1 LFFTFFFAFKFHIRK
16 LHNLT
21 SPKFLKMKKMHVV
34 LLVGIAAAVAILLGF
49 MGNVTTYET
58 ISSAKNKPGKVVTV
72 IAKLDTA
79 TLYYDPVKNPNYLTF
94 EAVDTLGDRMKVAYY
109 YEKPYDMEK
118 SERVVLK
125 GKMEN
130 NIFEIKKKDGILV
143 KCPSKYKDDM
153 NEAKKNLD
161 VTSN

>member
-1 LFFTFFFAFKFHIRK
+1 
-16 LHNLT
+16 
-21 SPKFLKMKKMHVV
+21 MKKMHLV
-34 LLVGIAAAVAILLGF
+34 LLIFIAATIAGLLIY
-49 MGNVTTYET
+49 MGDVTTYET
-58 ISSAKNKPGKVVTV
+58 ISSARKKTGKAVMV
-72 IAKLDTA
+72 IAKLDVA
-79 TLYYDPVKNPNYLTF
+79 SLQYDALKNPNYLTF

-130 NIFEIKKKDGILV
+130 GVFEIRKKDGILV

-153 NEAKKNLD
+153 EAAKKNLQA
-161 VTSN
+161 NIK

>member
-1 LFFTFFFAFKFHIRK
+1 
-16 LHNLT
+16 
-21 SPKFLKMKKMHVV
+21 MHLV
-34 LLVGIAAAVAILLGF
+34 LLIIIAATIAGLLIY
-49 MGNVTTYET
+49 MGDVTTYET
-58 ISSAKNKPGKVVTV
+58 ISSARKKTGKAVMV
-72 IAKLDTA
+72 IAKLDVA
-79 TLYYDPVKNPNYLTF
+79 SLQYDALKNPNYLTF

-130 NIFEIKKKDGILV
+130 GVFEIRKKDGILV

-153 NEAKKNLD
+153 EAAKKNLQA
-161 VTSN
+161 NIK

>member
-1 LFFTFFFAFKFHIRK
+1 MQLKFFD
-16 LHNLT
+16 
-21 SPKFLKMKKMHVV
+21 MKKMH
-34 LLVGIAAAVAILLGF
+34 LVILIFIAATIAGLLIY
-49 MGNVTTYET
+49 MGDVTTYET
-58 ISSAKNKPGKVVTV
+58 ISSARKKQGKAVMV
-72 IAKLDTA
+72 IAKLDVA
-79 TLYYDPVKNPNYLTF
+79 SLQYDALKNPNYLTF

-130 NIFEIKKKDGILV
+130 GVFEIRKKDGILV

-153 NEAKKNLD
+153 EAAKKNLQA
-161 VTSN
+161 NIK

>member
-1 LFFTFFFAFKFHIRK
+1 MQLKFFD
-16 LHNLT
+16 
-21 SPKFLKMKKMHVV
+21 MKKMHLVTLIFIAV
-34 LLVGIAAAVAILLGF
+34 TIAGLLIY
-49 MGNVTTYET
+49 MGDVTTYET
-58 ISSAKNKPGKVVTV
+58 ISSARKKTGKAVMV
-72 IAKLDTA
+72 IAKLDVA
-79 TLYYDPVKNPNYLTF
+79 SLQYDALKNPNYLTF

-130 NIFEIKKKDGILV
+130 GVFEIRKKDGILV

-153 NEAKKNLD
+153 EAAKKNLQA
-161 VTSN
+161 NIK

>member
-1 LFFTFFFAFKFHIRK
+1 
-16 LHNLT
+16 
-21 SPKFLKMKKMHVV
+21 MHLVV
-34 LLVGIAAAVAILLGF
+34 LVFIAATIAGLLIY
-49 MGNVTTYET
+49 MGDVTTYET
-58 ISSAKNKPGKVVTV
+58 ISSARKKAGKAVMV
-72 IAKLDTA
+72 IAKLDVA
-79 TLYYDPVKNPNYLTF
+79 SLQYDALKNPNYLTF

-130 NIFEIKKKDGILV
+130 GVFEIRKKDGILV

-153 NEAKKNLD
+153 EAAKKNLQA
-161 VTSN
+161 NIK

>member
-1 LFFTFFFAFKFHIRK
+1 
-16 LHNLT
+16 
-21 SPKFLKMKKMHVV
+21 MKKMHIVT
-34 LLVGIAAAVAILLGF
+34 LVIIAAAISFLLMY

-58 ISSAKNKPGKVVTV
+58 IASAKQKPGKNITI

-79 TLYYDPVKNPNYLTF
+79 TIQYDIAKNPNYLTF

-118 SERVVLK
+118 SSRIVLK

-130 NIFEIKKKDGILV
+130 GIFEIRKKEGILV

-153 NEAKKNLD
+153 NAAKKNLE
-161 VTSN
+161 TASK

>member
-1 LFFTFFFAFKFHIRK
+1 LQLKFFD
-16 LHNLT
+16 
-21 SPKFLKMKKMHVV
+21 MKKMH
-34 LLVGIAAAVAILLGF
+34 LVILIFIAATIAGLLIY
-49 MGNVTTYET
+49 MGDVTTYET
-58 ISSAKNKPGKVVTV
+58 ISSARKKQGKAVMV
-72 IAKLDTA
+72 IAKLDVA
-79 TLYYDPVKNPNYLTF
+79 SLQYDALKNPNYLTF

-130 NIFEIKKKDGILV
+130 GVFEIRKKDGILV

-153 NEAKKNLD
+153 EAAKKNLQA
-161 VTSN
+161 NIK

>member
-1 LFFTFFFAFKFHIRK
+1 MQLKFFD
-16 LHNLT
+16 
-21 SPKFLKMKKMHVV
+21 MKKMH
-34 LLVGIAAAVAILLGF
+34 LVILIFIAATIAGLLIY
-49 MGNVTTYET
+49 MGDVTTYET
-58 ISSAKNKPGKVVTV
+58 ISSARKKQGKAVMV
-72 IAKLDTA
+72 IAKLDVA
-79 TLYYDPVKNPNYLTF
+79 SLQYDALKNPNYLTF

-130 NIFEIKKKDGILV
+130 GVFEIRKKDGILV

-153 NEAKKNLD
+153 DAAKKNLQA
-161 VTSN
+161 NIK

>member
-1 LFFTFFFAFKFHIRK
+1 
-16 LHNLT
+16 
-21 SPKFLKMKKMHVV
+21 MH
-34 LLVGIAAAVAILLGF
+34 LVILIFIAATIAGLLIY
-49 MGNVTTYET
+49 MGDVTTYET
-58 ISSAKNKPGKVVTV
+58 ISSARKKQGKAVMV
-72 IAKLDTA
+72 IAKLDVA
-79 TLYYDPVKNPNYLTF
+79 SLQYDALKNPNYLTF

-130 NIFEIKKKDGILV
+130 GVFEIRKKDGILV

-153 NEAKKNLD
+153 EAAKKNLQA
-161 VTSN
+161 NIK

>member
-1 LFFTFFFAFKFHIRK
+1 MHII
-16 LHNLT
+16 
-21 SPKFLKMKKMHVV
+21 M
-34 LLVGIAAAVAILLGF
+34 LVGIAATVAVLLAF
-49 MGNVTTYET
+49 MGKVTTYET
-58 ISSAKNKPGKVVTV
+58 IASAREKQGKTVTV

-79 TLYYDPVKNPNYLTF
+79 TLLYDPAKNPNYLTF
-94 EAVDTLGDRMKVAYY
+94 EAIDTLGDRMKVAYY

-130 NIFEIKKKDGILV
+130 GIFEIKKKDGILV

-153 NEAKKNLD
+153 EAAQKNLET
-161 VTSN
+161 TSN

>member
-1 LFFTFFFAFKFHIRK
+1 
-16 LHNLT
+16 
-21 SPKFLKMKKMHVV
+21 MHLVTLIFIAV
-34 LLVGIAAAVAILLGF
+34 TIAGLLIY
-49 MGNVTTYET
+49 MGDVTTYET
-58 ISSAKNKPGKVVTV
+58 ISSARKKTGKAVMV
-72 IAKLDTA
+72 IAKLDVA
-79 TLYYDPVKNPNYLTF
+79 SLQYDALKNPNYLTF

-130 NIFEIKKKDGILV
+130 GVFEIRKKDGILV

-153 NEAKKNLD
+153 EAAKKNLQA
-161 VTSN
+161 NIK

>member
-1 LFFTFFFAFKFHIRK
+1 
-16 LHNLT
+16 
-21 SPKFLKMKKMHVV
+21 MKKMH
-34 LLVGIAAAVAILLGF
+34 LVILIFIAATIAGLLIY
-49 MGNVTTYET
+49 MGDVTTYET
-58 ISSAKNKPGKVVTV
+58 ISSARKKQGKAVMV
-72 IAKLDTA
+72 IAKLDVA
-79 TLYYDPVKNPNYLTF
+79 SLQYDALKNPNYLTF

-130 NIFEIKKKDGILV
+130 GVFEIRKKDGILV

-153 NEAKKNLD
+153 DAAKKNLQA
-161 VTSN
+161 NIK

>member
-1 LFFTFFFAFKFHIRK
+1 
-16 LHNLT
+16 
-21 SPKFLKMKKMHVV
+21 MKKMHLVTLIFIAV
-34 LLVGIAAAVAILLGF
+34 TIAGLLIY
-49 MGNVTTYET
+49 MGDVTTYET
-58 ISSAKNKPGKVVTV
+58 ISSARKKTGKAVMV
-72 IAKLDTA
+72 IAKLDVA
-79 TLYYDPVKNPNYLTF
+79 SLQYDALKNPNYLTF

-130 NIFEIKKKDGILV
+130 GVFEIRKKDGILV

-153 NEAKKNLD
+153 EAAKKNLQA
-161 VTSN
+161 NIK

>member
-1 LFFTFFFAFKFHIRK
+1 MQLKFFD
-16 LHNLT
+16 
-21 SPKFLKMKKMHVV
+21 MKKMHLV
-34 LLVGIAAAVAILLGF
+34 LLIFIAATIAGLLIY
-49 MGNVTTYET
+49 MGDVTTYET
-58 ISSAKNKPGKVVTV
+58 ISSARKKTGKAVMV
-72 IAKLDTA
+72 IAKLDVA
-79 TLYYDPVKNPNYLTF
+79 SLQYDALKNPNYLTF

-130 NIFEIKKKDGILV
+130 GVFEIRKKDGILV

-153 NEAKKNLD
+153 EAAKKNLQA
-161 VTSN
+161 NIK

>member
-1 LFFTFFFAFKFHIRK
+1 
-16 LHNLT
+16 
-21 SPKFLKMKKMHVV
+21 MKKMHLV
-34 LLVGIAAAVAILLGF
+34 LLIIIAATIAGLLIY
-49 MGNVTTYET
+49 MGDVTTYET
-58 ISSAKNKPGKVVTV
+58 ISSARKKTGKAVMV
-72 IAKLDTA
+72 IAKLDVA
-79 TLYYDPVKNPNYLTF
+79 SLQYDALKNPNYLTF

-130 NIFEIKKKDGILV
+130 GVFEIRKKDGILV

-153 NEAKKNLD
+153 EAAKKNLQA
-161 VTSN
+161 NIK

>member
-1 LFFTFFFAFKFHIRK
+1 
-16 LHNLT
+16 
-21 SPKFLKMKKMHVV
+21 MH
-34 LLVGIAAAVAILLGF
+34 LVILIFIAATIAGLLIY
-49 MGNVTTYET
+49 MGDVTTYET
-58 ISSAKNKPGKVVTV
+58 ISSARKKTGKAVMV
-72 IAKLDTA
+72 IAKLDVA
-79 TLYYDPVKNPNYLTF
+79 SLQYDALKNPNYLTF

-130 NIFEIKKKDGILV
+130 GVFEIRKKDGILV

-153 NEAKKNLD
+153 EAAKKNLQA
-161 VTSN
+161 NIK

>member
-1 LFFTFFFAFKFHIRK
+1 
-16 LHNLT
+16 
-21 SPKFLKMKKMHVV
+21 MH
-34 LLVGIAAAVAILLGF
+34 LVMLVFIAAAIAGLLMY

-58 ISSAKNKPGKVVTV
+58 IASARQKAGKAVMV
-72 IAKLDTA
+72 IAKLDTS
-79 TLYYDPVKNPNYLTF
+79 TLKYDPAKNPNYLTF

-118 SERVVLK
+118 SSRIVLK

-130 NIFEIKKKDGILV
+130 GVFEIKKKDGILV

-153 NEAKKNLD
+153 NAAKKELEAE
-161 VTSN
+161 VR

>member
-1 LFFTFFFAFKFHIRK
+1 
-16 LHNLT
+16 
-21 SPKFLKMKKMHVV
+21 MH
-34 LLVGIAAAVAILLGF
+34 LVTLIIIAATIAGLLIY
-49 MGNVTTYET
+49 MGDVTTYET
-58 ISSAKNKPGKVVTV
+58 ISSARKKQGKAVMV
-72 IAKLDTA
+72 IAKLDVA
-79 TLYYDPVKNPNYLTF
+79 SLQYDALKNPNYLTF

-130 NIFEIKKKDGILV
+130 GVFEIRKKDGILV

-153 NEAKKNLD
+153 EAAKKNLQA
-161 VTSN
+161 NIK

>member
-1 LFFTFFFAFKFHIRK
+1 MQLKFFD
-16 LHNLT
+16 
-21 SPKFLKMKKMHVV
+21 MKKMHLVTLIFIAV
-34 LLVGIAAAVAILLGF
+34 TIAGLLIY
-49 MGNVTTYET
+49 MGDVTTYET
-58 ISSAKNKPGKVVTV
+58 ISSARKKQGKAVMV
-72 IAKLDTA
+72 IAKLDVA
-79 TLYYDPVKNPNYLTF
+79 SLQYDALKNPNYLTF

-130 NIFEIKKKDGILV
+130 GVFEIRKKDGILV

-153 NEAKKNLD
+153 EAAKKNLQA
-161 VTSN
+161 NIK

>member
-1 LFFTFFFAFKFHIRK
+1 LQLKFFD
-16 LHNLT
+16 
-21 SPKFLKMKKMHVV
+21 MKKMHLV
-34 LLVGIAAAVAILLGF
+34 LLIIIAATIAGLLIY
-49 MGNVTTYET
+49 MGDVTTYET
-58 ISSAKNKPGKVVTV
+58 ISSARKKTGKAVMV
-72 IAKLDTA
+72 IAKLDVA
-79 TLYYDPVKNPNYLTF
+79 SLQYDALKNPNYLTF

-130 NIFEIKKKDGILV
+130 GVFEIRKKDGILV

-153 NEAKKNLD
+153 EAAKKNLQA
-161 VTSN
+161 NIK

>member
-1 LFFTFFFAFKFHIRK
+1 MQLKFFD
-16 LHNLT
+16 
-21 SPKFLKMKKMHVV
+21 MKKMHLV
-34 LLVGIAAAVAILLGF
+34 LLIIIAATIAGLLIY
-49 MGNVTTYET
+49 MGDVTTYET
-58 ISSAKNKPGKVVTV
+58 ISSARKKTGKAVMV
-72 IAKLDTA
+72 IAKLDVA
-79 TLYYDPVKNPNYLTF
+79 SLQYDALKNPNYLTF

-130 NIFEIKKKDGILV
+130 GVFEIRKKDGILV

-153 NEAKKNLD
+153 EAAKKNLQA
-161 VTSN
+161 NIK

>member
-1 LFFTFFFAFKFHIRK
+1 
-16 LHNLT
+16 
-21 SPKFLKMKKMHVV
+21 MHLVV
-34 LLVGIAAAVAILLGF
+34 LVFIAATIAGLLIY
-49 MGNVTTYET
+49 MGDVTTYET
-58 ISSAKNKPGKVVTV
+58 ISSARKKQGKAVMV
-72 IAKLDTA
+72 IAKLDVA
-79 TLYYDPVKNPNYLTF
+79 SLQYDALKNPNYLTF

-130 NIFEIKKKDGILV
+130 GVFEIRKKDGILV

-153 NEAKKNLD
+153 DAAKKNLQA
-161 VTSN
+161 NIK

>member
-1 LFFTFFFAFKFHIRK
+1 LQLKFFD
-16 LHNLT
+16 
-21 SPKFLKMKKMHVV
+21 MKKMHLV
-34 LLVGIAAAVAILLGF
+34 LLIFIAATIAGLLIY
-49 MGNVTTYET
+49 MGDVTTYET
-58 ISSAKNKPGKVVTV
+58 ISSARKKTGKAVMV
-72 IAKLDTA
+72 IAKLDVA
-79 TLYYDPVKNPNYLTF
+79 SLQYDALKNPNYLTF

-130 NIFEIKKKDGILV
+130 GVFEIRKKDGILV

-153 NEAKKNLD
+153 EAAKKNLQA
-161 VTSN
+161 NIK

>member
-1 LFFTFFFAFKFHIRK
+1 
-16 LHNLT
+16 
-21 SPKFLKMKKMHVV
+21 MHLVV
-34 LLVGIAAAVAILLGF
+34 LVFIAATIAGLLIY
-49 MGNVTTYET
+49 MGDVTTYET
-58 ISSAKNKPGKVVTV
+58 ISSARKKQGKAVMV
-72 IAKLDTA
+72 IAKLDVA
-79 TLYYDPVKNPNYLTF
+79 SLQYDALKNPNYLTF

-130 NIFEIKKKDGILV
+130 GVFEIRKKDGILV

-153 NEAKKNLD
+153 EAAKKNLQA
-161 VTSN
+161 NIK

>member
-1 LFFTFFFAFKFHIRK
+1 
-16 LHNLT
+16 
-21 SPKFLKMKKMHVV
+21 MHLVILIFIAPTIAG
-34 LLVGIAAAVAILLGF
+34 LLIY
-49 MGNVTTYET
+49 MGDVTTYET
-58 ISSAKNKPGKVVTV
+58 ISSARKKQGKAVMV
-72 IAKLDTA
+72 IAKLDVA
-79 TLYYDPVKNPNYLTF
+79 SLQYDALKNPNYLTF

-130 NIFEIKKKDGILV
+130 GVFEIRKKDGILV

-153 NEAKKNLD
+153 EAAKKNLQA
-161 VTSN
+161 NIK